1 MAPPQDRA
9 AAFHAHM
16 LRLWQA
22 GRRDEVESALVPI
35 AHHPLWRLL
44 LAAARY
50 IQRVERE
57 PATRSPIYAAPEQVV
72 FLHAILDFGHI
83 DIASAFVAATDGT
96 QPMPFGLSSLR
107 LLVANAP
114 APSQPGFADDMA
126 RDVQV
131 VPTPGAACAL
141 LVFTSGFHKF
151 QAPLNLMHRWFGLL
165 GASVVYLRDFNR
177 LFYLQGIRSLG
188 NGYAATLVGLR
199 RIVDTLGV
207 TRIACVGASS
217 GSYGAMRIGLD
228 LGAERVLCL
237 AGPSMFDDSIPDL
250 LARERLCGPFPNPI
264 DKRRLNLA
272 LPYAMAPNPP
282 RLRLVFG
289 ADHATDRREAANMR
303 RVPFVERIPLPG
315 LAHHSV
321 VPRLVTDGTFSTH
334 LRWAV
339 QENDVQKETLSRMRE
354 RAG

>member
-1 MAPPQDRA
+1 MAPPPDRA
-9 AAFHAHM
+9 AAFHADM

-22 GRRDEVESALVPI
+22 GRRDEVESALVPLS
-35 AHHPLWRLL
+35 HHPLWRLL

-50 IQRVERE
+50 IRRVERE
-57 PATRSPIYAAPEQVV
+57 PATRPPLYAAPEQIV

-83 DIASAFVAATDGT
+83 EIARAFVAATDGT
-96 QPMPFGLSSLR
+96 APMPFGLASLR
-107 LLVANAP
+107 LLVANTP
-114 APSQPGFADDMA
+114 APLRPGFADDMA

-177 LFYLQGIRSLG
+177 LFYLQGVGSLG
-188 NGYAATLVGLR
+188 NSYADTLTGLR
-199 RIVDTLGV
+199 RIVDTLGA
-207 TRIACVGASS
+207 TKIACVGASS
-217 GSYGAMRIGLD
+217 GSYGAMRLGLD
-228 LGAERVLCL
+228 LGAKRVLCL

-250 LARERLCGPFPNPI
+250 LAQERLCGPFPQPI

-272 LPYAMAPNPP
+272 LPYAMAPHPP

-289 ADHATDRREAANMR
+289 ADHPTDRREAANMR
-303 RVPFVERIPLPG
+303 RLSAVERIPLPG

-321 VPRLVTDGTFSTH
+321 VPRLVTDGTFSAH
-334 LRWAV
+334 LQWAV
-339 QENDVQKETLSRMRE
+339 RENDAQKETLSRMRE
-354 RAG
+354 RAV